1 MSYNTTPLTAR
12 SPARD
17 GFQQLPPSRGT
28 MAPPATDYIE
38 EIPLEKVASRASTTG
53 NRKPSSTAGNTAVN
67 SNGGSASPKRP
78 RIGRRKTNT
87 GLGGF
92 DGPPV
97 EEADGTMTKMGK
109 LYQSILNFSI
119 VTRYFIYV
127 LPLAALLAVPIVLGL
142 VVVPEARVGGVRMVW
157 FFTWLE
163 AGMYSA
169 WNVRLV

>member
-1 MSYNTTPLTAR
+1 MSYNTTPLGAR

-28 MAPPATDYIE
+28 TMAAPPDYIE

-53 NRKPSSTAGNTAVN
+53 NRKATSTAGTAVN
-67 SNGGSASPKRP
+67 SRDFLSNRP

-87 GLGGF
+87 GLGAF
-92 DGPPV
+92 DAPG
-97 EEADGTMTKMGK
+97 EEPDGTMTKMGK
-109 LYQSILNFSI
+109 LYKTVLNFSV

-127 LPLAALLAVPIVLGL
+127 LPLAALLAVPIVLGI
-142 VVVPEARVGGVRMVW
+142 VAVPQVHIGGVRMVW

-163 AGMYSA
+163 AGTFSA
-169 WNVRLV
+169 WRRLG